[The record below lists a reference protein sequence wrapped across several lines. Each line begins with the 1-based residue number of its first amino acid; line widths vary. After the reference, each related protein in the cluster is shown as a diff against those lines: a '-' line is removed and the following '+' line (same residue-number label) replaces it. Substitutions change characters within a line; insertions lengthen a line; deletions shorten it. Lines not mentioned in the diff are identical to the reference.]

1 MTGVNEANASVLPG
15 TTDPGPER
23 KGGRIVLLA
32 VLGVALFVGGL
43 YVAAYLVAGDKVPRG
58 TTVAGVDIGG
68 QSQSEAASTLED
80 GLADRLG
87 RTLSVQVDG
96 EDAGELDP
104 ATVGLAVD
112 YEASVADAGGRRSWS
127 PERLWT
133 YFTGGDD
140 LAPVVES
147 DDAAYDEF
155 LTDLET
161 SAGAPPVEGAIAFA
175 DGQVVV
181 TEPSVGRGFDR
192 DAARTALEAALV
204 GDDATLELTLEDVA
218 PEIDAEAVAAARADF
233 ADPAVSAPVVLDFD
247 GTPVTLEPAV
257 FGAALSMAPEG
268 GALVGTVDGA
278 ALKAIV
284 DDLVG
289 DPGRPVDATV
299 VIQDGAPVVV
309 PAQPGVDY
317 TPEAITAVF
326 DTLVTAPDG
335 SRQGAVEAVV
345 AEPDFTTEE
354 AEALGIVE
362 EVGEFTTNY
371 PHAAYRNTNIG
382 RAAELINGS
391 LLLPGETFSFNDTV
405 GERTRENGFTEG
417 YIISDGILRQDLG
430 GGVSQMATTLFNGMF
445 FAGLKDVEHRPHSFY
460 IDRYPVGREAT
471 VVWGALDLR
480 FQNDTDHG
488 VLIQT
493 IHDPSSPGSQGSI
506 TVRMWSTKIWDIEST
521 TSDRYNF
528 TSPQTRTLTTSDCE
542 AHTGYGGFDVDVT
555 RIFNRADT
563 GEEVRREVFSTTYT
577 PSDSVV
583 CRSPE
588 PAPAPTPDPPADPAP
603 PADAVPPTEG

>member
-1 MTGVNEANASVLPG
+1 MNEANASVLPG
-15 TTDPGPER
+15 TSDPGPER
-23 KGGRIVLLA
+23 KGGRVVLLA

-58 TTVAGVDIGG
+58 TSVAGVDIGG
-68 QSQSEAASTLED
+68 QSQSEAATTLEE
-80 GLADRLG
+80 GLADRVE
-87 RTLSVQVDG
+87 RPITVQVDG
-96 EDAGELDP
+96 QEVTDLDP
-104 ATVGLAVD
+104 ASVGLEVD
-112 YEASVADAGGRRSWS
+112 YEASVADAGGRSSWS
-127 PERLWT
+127 PSRLWS

-140 LAPVVES
+140 LDAVVTV
-147 DDAAYDEF
+147 DDAAFGTF
-155 LTDLET
+155 LRDLET
-161 SAGAPPVEGAIAFA
+161 STGEAPVEGAVAFA

-181 TEPSVGRGFDR
+181 TEPAAGQGFDR

-204 GDDATLELTLEDVA
+204 GEAGTLDLELGEVE
-218 PEIDAEAVAAARADF
+218 PVIGAEAVAEAREAF
-233 ADPAVSAPVVLDFD
+233 ADPAVSAPVVLDFG

-257 FGAALSMAPEG
+257 FGTALSMVAEG
-268 GALVGTVDGA
+268 DALVGQVDGTQ
-278 ALKAIV
+278 LKAIV
-284 DDLVG
+284 DELVG

-317 TPEAITAVF
+317 TPDAITGVF
-326 DTLVTAPDG
+326 DGLVTAPEG

-345 AEPDFTTEE
+345 AEPEFTTEQ
-354 AEALGIVE
+354 AEALGITEV
-362 EVGEFTTNY
+362 VGEFTTNY

-382 RAAELINGS
+382 RAAELIDGS
-391 LLLPGETFSFNDTV
+391 ILKPGETFSFNDTV
-405 GERTRENGFTEG
+405 GERTRENGFTDG
-417 YIISDGILRQDLG
+417 YIISNGILRQDLG

-480 FQNDTDHG
+480 FENDTDSG

-493 IHDPSSPGSQGSI
+493 ILDPSSPGSQGSI
-506 TVRMWSTKIWDIEST
+506 TVRMWSTKIWEIEST

-542 AHTGYGGFDVDVT
+542 PHTGYGGFDVDVT

-563 GEEVRREVFSTTYT
+563 GEEVRREVFNTTYT

-583 CRSPE
+583 CRSATP
-588 PAPAPTPDPPADPAP
+588 PPAPTPDPPADPAP
-603 PADAVPPTEG
+603 PADAAPPADG